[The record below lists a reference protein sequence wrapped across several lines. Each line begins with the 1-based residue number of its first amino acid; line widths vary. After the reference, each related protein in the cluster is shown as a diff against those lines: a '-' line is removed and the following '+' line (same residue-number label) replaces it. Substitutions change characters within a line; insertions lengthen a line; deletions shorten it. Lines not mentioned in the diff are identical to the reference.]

1 MPSTTILAF
10 LCGALLLASASA
22 SADERALLVG
32 GIMATGP
39 LSCTSAAETLWFNN
53 TVEDLSL
60 LMTQGVGT
68 SLKLNEQ
75 WKPGNPDFDRARVLM
90 ARQVSADL
98 AGPRP
103 FFRRNGVVD
112 GVRAALLAMPIAD
125 LRFAAAYFQRPAG
138 RLYWA
143 RDIDFLACEMY
154 AQMLGAGARTAGMRK
169 RHAALKARFEAGLA
183 RRTPSEVHDYE
194 TGAARIMPLIVLK
207 GWPQL
212 DKDAFEAHFE
222 RVRELRPVMEKIAA
236 PYKPEARK

>member
-1 MPSTTILAF
+1 MRSTSILAF
-10 LCGALLLASASA
+10 LCGALLLTSAGA
-22 SADERALLVG
+22 SADERTQLVD

-39 LSCTSAAETLWFNN
+39 MSCTSEAETLWFNN

-60 LMTQGVGT
+60 LMTEGVGS
-68 SLKLNEQ
+68 SLKLNAQ
-75 WKPGNPDFDRARVLM
+75 WIPGNPDFDRARVLM
-90 ARQVSADL
+90 ARQVTADL

-112 GVRAALLAMPIAD
+112 GVRASLVAMPIAD

-154 AQMLGAGARTAGMRK
+154 AQMNARTKGLSK
-169 RHAALKARFEAGLA
+169 RQAALKAGFDAALA
-183 RRTPSEVHDYE
+183 RRSPSDVLEYE

-207 GWPQL
+207 GWPEL
-212 DKDAFEAHFE
+212 DKNAFEVHFE
-222 RVRELRPVMEKIAA
+222 HVRELRPVMEKIAA
-236 PYKPEARK
+236 PYRPKARK